1 MYVCVCVCH
10 GLSMCVRPPCLRQSQ
25 RLIQDWH
32 WWAPLCHTWKHTWR
46 PTPESLLISPKGIAL
61 ACPAHTFR
69 PQKNCAQQTH
79 KLFTHTDT
87 HTHTHSPPAQ
97 SIAVCHVNK
106 VKAVRRG
113 GSCLNHDSQLRSLSN
128 CHCRTAFTWHAH
140 THAHTRRAKVTFAS
154 SQTLPSDTEAVHSLC
169 SLSHTSSSLYISH
182 PTCVAMGE
190 NIGLVNKPLR
200 SDHDLFL
207 TPSCLTFYFTWLRH
221 LSSPCP
227 GITRY
232 YKCVSVKHA
241 L

>member
-1 MYVCVCVCH
+1 MQANAWVSPHLPQRHCFS
-10 GLSMCVRPPCLRQSQ
+10 LSCSHLPPPKKLR
-25 RLIQDWH
+25 
-32 WWAPLCHTWKHTWR
+32 TTN
-46 PTPESLLISPKGIAL
+46 T
-61 ACPAHTFR
+61 
-69 PQKNCAQQTH
+69 QTVY
-79 KLFTHTDT
+79 T
-87 HTHTHSPPAQ
+87 HTHTHTARLPRALLSVML
-97 SIAVCHVNK
+97 IRW
-106 VKAVRRG
+106 RRWG
-113 GSCLNHDSQLRSLSN
+113 GEGHAWIMTHSSASLSN